1 MWNLNI
7 GDVDSRASKEKY
19 NKVLEKRRPKH
30 EKSVNSDETD
40 KSYSLSPILLRS
52 NERSDN
58 IEMSQ
63 NDDNSIFD
71 DDFEDIIEVS
81 DKSQECNILADLR
94 DDFDDF
100 QVAGAK

>member
-7 GDVDSRASKEKY
+7 GDVESRASKEKY

-40 KSYSLSPILLRS
+40 KSYSLCPILLRS

-71 DDFEDIIEVS
+71 DDFEDIIEAL
-81 DKSQECNILADLR
+81 DKNQECNILADLC